1 MPLRLFNSLSQQ
13 TEDFVP
19 LQGRS
24 VRMYTCGPTVYD
36 YVHIGN
42 LRTFVVQDILRR
54 YLLYRGYEVTHVMNI
69 TDVEDKIIAGAAQQG
84 VEIGEYTEPYTR
96 GFLED
101 METLR
106 IGQPDLMPRA
116 TEHVPEML
124 ELIERLS
131 SKGLTYERQGSIYFR
146 IGGFPGYGRLSG
158 IDVEQVPA
166 EGRQDA
172 DEYSKENPRDFV
184 LWKARKDTEAYWDS
198 ELGQGRPGWHLECS
212 TMSMK
217 YLGES
222 FDIHCGGVDLIF
234 PHHENEIAQSEG
246 ATGEPFVKY
255 WIHGAHLIVNGEK
268 MSKSQGNFYTLRD
281 LLDQG
286 YDPLPIRYL
295 LSSVRYRTQLNF
307 TLDGL
312 QQAASALD
320 RANNFLQKVRE
331 IPDDRRGEDR
341 VQTQIEEARRDFKA
355 AMDNDLN
362 TAEALGALF
371 TLVRG
376 VNPALE
382 NSLVGG
388 SQRDE
393 ILDLFAAANQIF
405 DVFDGG
411 EEELPDES
419 VEALIREREESRKKR
434 DFSRADEIRDELAN
448 QGIVLEDTRDGTRW
462 KRPR

>member
-1 MPLRLFNSLSQQ
+1 
-13 TEDFVP
+13 
-19 LQGRS
+19 
-24 VRMYTCGPTVYD
+24 
-36 YVHIGN
+36 
-42 LRTFVVQDILRR
+42 
-54 YLLYRGYEVTHVMNI
+54 
-69 TDVEDKIIAGAAQQG
+69 
-84 VEIGEYTEPYTR
+84 
-96 GFLED
+96 
-101 METLR
+101 
-106 IGQPDLMPRA
+106 MPRA